1 MSSIFIGYIYQQTVE
16 LGENVYFTEWMDELQ
31 TYATCFILH
40 LYNGAFTQVIV
51 VFTYYNFSHLS
62 NLCDKS
68 FETTWSAKPWS
79 MKYVAISKLQFT
91 PAQFSPNSFFL
102 PSLK

>member
-1 MSSIFIGYIYQQTVE
+1 MSSISIGYSYQQTVE
-16 LGENVYFTEWMDELQ
+16 LGEDVYFTEWMDELQ
-31 TYATCFILH
+31 TYATYFTSIQWCLH
-40 LYNGAFTQVIV
+40 SGYCT

-62 NLCDKS
+62 NHCDKS
-68 FETTWSAKPWS
+68 FETTWSTKPWS

-91 PAQFSPNSFFL
+91 PAQIPQNSFFL